1 MAGSLHDASSVLV
14 PLYCSSICWTIVYD
28 TIYAHQ
34 DKTDDVSAGIKSTA
48 LLFGNSTKPVLAGF
62 SLGMLS
68 FYHLAVG
75 SLDANYTLFNLSAS
89 SLGELLHTAH
99 PFFGISLSLAAFHLL
114 WQIKTVDLNSRE
126 DCWAKFRSNIGL
138 GAILWAGLLLDYYF
152 QVVSLASSPPPSSPS
167 LYTTP
172 LIGR

>member
-1 MAGSLHDASSVLV
+1 MAGSLVNASSILV

-68 FYHLAVG
+68 LFQLAVG
-75 SLDANYTLFNLSAS
+75 SLDANYTFIDLSTG
-89 SLGELLHTAH
+89 SLSELLHTGH
-99 PFFGISLSLAAFHLL
+99 PFFGISLSLAAVHLL
-114 WQIKTVDLNSRE
+114 WQIRTVDLNSRE

-138 GAILWAGLLLDYYF
+138 GALLWVGLLLDYYF
-152 QVVSLASSPPPSSPS
+152 QVVSPAPSSPS
-167 LYTTP
+167 TP
-172 LIGR
+172 S